1 MIDSASH
8 LLKIYILRY
17 LQTFSVSELNSST
30 IKRLEISYDYSCIS
44 KLEIEILFIILGCF
58 VCLLNIVQK
67 SK

>member
-17 LQTFSVSELNSST
+17 LQTFSVSELNCST
-30 IKRLEISYDYSCIS
+30 IKKLEISYDYSCIS
-44 KLEIEILFIILGCF
+44 KLEIEILFMILGCF